1 MAPRTLMPPTTL
13 PTLLHL
19 DNRWQLFDGN
29 RCREFSQA
37 PDQLPA
43 LRMIT
48 DFTGSVAG
56 LASFEGRTDHAAAL
70 VEQQLRRAGLTDGES
85 KVLLHRSGR
94 LGQGFQVLYTAVAI
108 EPWQQ
113 LLGWVQRHTDHCLLL
128 PALAVL
134 AQGLPSGQARLLR
147 AGRRLTVL
155 ARQGRRLAHA
165 EVLAFSED
173 DSDLA
178 SATGT
183 LAERLLAQ
191 CGADAGTLQL
201 EWYCAS
207 TGDAEQEARLARLFA
222 DTSGIATALA
232 PMQRYT
238 RHAEAMP
245 DAAPYC
251 FSAVAAL
258 AALSRPRHALNRWPD
273 RLAWQAEWALPAL
286 AAATVLMT
294 VAMWLASGHLLYQ
307 RHHLHQ
313 QAAALHDSLHTLQG
327 TLPAAQPLPAPP
339 ELAATRALI
348 RQLHELAGDDNPA
361 SDLLRLQGAVDED
374 IRILRVRSEPRG
386 GRGSA
391 LRVEGVAS
399 GAGAQLP
406 RFVDRLRALGYSA
419 QAVDPGNSAGQ
430 PTGYFAYRLT
440 RTDSPVER
448 VALGE
453 VRR

>member
-1 MAPRTLMPPTTL
+1 MTM

-19 DNRWQLFDGN
+19 DGRWQLFDGDS
-29 RCREFSQA
+29 CREFTEA
-37 PDQLPA
+37 PDQVPA
-43 LRMIT
+43 LRMIS
-48 DFTGSVAG
+48 DFTGSVDG

-85 KVLLHRSGR
+85 KLLVHRTGR

-108 EPWQQ
+108 EQWQR
-113 LLGWVQRHTDHCLLL
+113 LLGWVQRQTDHCLLL

-155 ARQGRRLAHA
+155 ARQGERLVHA
-165 EVLAFSED
+165 EVLAFSD
-173 DSDLA
+173 DYADLA
-178 SATGT
+178 SATTT

-191 CGADAGTLQL
+191 GGADIGALRL
-201 EWYCAS
+201 HWYCAA
-207 TGDAEQEARLARLFA
+207 TGDPEQESALARLFA
-222 DTSGIATALA
+222 DTSGITTDMAPLQRYAWRADGLPATAR
-232 PMQRYT
+232 Q
-238 RHAEAMP
+238 
-245 DAAPYC
+245 C
-251 FSAVAAL
+251 SSAVTAL
-258 AALSRPRHALNRWPD
+258 AALSRPRQALNRWPD
-273 RLAWQAEWALPAL
+273 RLAWMAERALPAL
-286 AAATVLMT
+286 AAATVMMT
-294 VAMWLASGHLLYQ
+294 VGMWLVSGYLLYQ

-313 QAAALHDSLHTLQG
+313 EEIALRGNLHALQS
-327 TLPAAQPLPAPP
+327 TLPAVPPLSSPP
-339 ELAATRALI
+339 ELAATQALI
-348 RQLHELAGDDNPA
+348 RQLHDVASGDNPA
-361 SDLLRLQGAVDED
+361 SDLLRLQGAAGED
-374 IRILRVRSEPRG
+374 IRILRMRSEPRG

-406 RFVDRLRALGYSA
+406 RFVERLRAVGYSA
-419 QAVDPGNSAGQ
+419 QAVDPGTGAGH